1 MSENNHDMY
10 ISASFKPRQEWMGCT
25 KPSFVGPPA
34 YEKIQRQRRFY
45 SIFLKWRRNPIPG
58 TQKTVMRRIA
68 MGACLQSS
76 AMRVHNLLKDDVS
89 RTDPSYTPMESLL
102 HRIVSFVEVEESS
115 CQSTFP
121 SSPFPLPFWDVLLG
135 KGHQSVPVCLTQ
147 KDCLA
152 DIVRLLHYSGART

>member
-1 MSENNHDMY
+1 MSENNHGMY
-10 ISASFKPRQEWMGCT
+10 FPASFKPRQEWMGCT
-25 KPSFVGPPA
+25 KHSFVGPPA
-34 YEKIQRQRRFY
+34 YEQIQRQRRFY

-76 AMRVHNLLKDDVS
+76 PMQVHNLLKDDVS

-115 CQSTFP
+115 CQSTHP
-121 SSPFPLPFWDVLLG
+121 SSPLTPPLLG
-135 KGHQSVPVCLTQ
+135 CIIRKGSSKRPSLFNSEGLPRRYCALIA
-147 KDCLA
+147 LFW
-152 DIVRLLHYSGART
+152 R